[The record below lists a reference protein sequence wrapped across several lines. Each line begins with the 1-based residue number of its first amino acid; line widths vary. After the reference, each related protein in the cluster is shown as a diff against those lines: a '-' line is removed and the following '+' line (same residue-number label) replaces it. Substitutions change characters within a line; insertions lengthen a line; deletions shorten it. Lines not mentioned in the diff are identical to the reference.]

1 MILVSALTLLCA
13 AAPAAQDPMTIAVD
27 RLYVGDGEIMENAVV
42 VLADGKIV
50 SVVPGLAADG
60 ATHIEGAT
68 LTPGLVDGFSFMGVG
83 GATLEESR
91 EVTASLQ
98 LAHLADLDSPAFQ
111 NALDMGVTSAYLSP
125 DSLNVIGGIGAFVKT
140 SGGIPAN
147 LFADNA
153 ARVLNP
159 RAGLKVTLG
168 GDPSR
173 GNYTPRGQFT
183 TSFNARR
190 PNTRMGTVW
199 IVRRD
204 FYRAQD
210 YMKALEQG
218 LPVYDADLEVLAAAL
233 RGEIPIRV
241 QARRS
246 HDVETALRLQKE
258 LGWPNMILEEATESH
273 ALAKQLVEANVSV
286 VCGPA
291 YDSLGRSV
299 STGPTSAELHALASP
314 AAVCCEDLHDHD
326 GGDNHFTEETG
337 AFELNQFSLDM
348 LFLLAPRYSTAYG
361 FASGRRTEGRGSTP
375 AMPAL
380 LQAGGVNLSL
390 GGAEAHDQAL
400 TESSLIHQAR
410 SAVRWGMAPADAIAS
425 ITSRPATLCGMG
437 DQLGQIAVGFDADLV
452 LWSGDP
458 LAADSKPLLVIL
470 DGVIVVD
477 NRPQE

>member
-1 MILVSALTLLCA
+1 MILASALTLLCA
-13 AAPAAQDPMTIAVD
+13 ATPVAQEPLTIAVD
-27 RLYVGDGEIMENAVV
+27 KLYVGNGDIIENAVV

-50 SVVPGLAADG
+50 SVAPGVAADS
-60 ATHIEGAT
+60 ALHIEGAT
-68 LTPGLVDGFSFMGVG
+68 LTPGLVDAFSFMGVG

-91 EVTASLQ
+91 EVTASMK
-98 LAHLADLDSPAFQ
+98 LAQLADLDSDSFR
-111 NALDMGVTSAYLSP
+111 NALDLGVTSAYLSP
-125 DSLNVIGGIGAFVKT
+125 DSLNVMGGIGAFVKT
-140 SGGIPAN
+140 SGGQPAD
-147 LFADNA
+147 LFAESA
-153 ARVLNP
+153 ARVLND

-173 GNYTPRGQFT
+173 GNYTPSGQYT
-183 TSFNARR
+183 TNFKARR

-199 IVRRD
+199 VVRRD
-204 FYRAQD
+204 FYRAKD
-210 YMKALEQG
+210 YMKAREQG
-218 LPVYDADLEVLAAAL
+218 LPVYDADLEALAAAL

-258 LGWPNMILEEATESH
+258 LGWPNMIIEEATESH
-273 ALAKQLVEANVSV
+273 NLAKQLAAADVSV

-299 STGPTSAELHALASP
+299 ARGPSQAELKALAAP
-314 AAVCCEDLHDHD
+314 AVVCCEDLHDHEE
-326 GGDNHFTEETG
+326 GAPSFHEETG
-337 AFELNQFSLDM
+337 AYKLNEFSLDM
-348 LFLLAPRYSTAYG
+348 LFLLAPRYATAYG
-361 FASGRRTEGRGSTP
+361 FASGRRSEGRGSTP
-375 AMPAL
+375 ALPGL

-390 GGAEAHDQAL
+390 GGAESHDQSL

-437 DQLGQIAVGFDADLV
+437 DQLGQISSGFDADLV

-470 DGVIVVD
+470 DGAIVVD